1 MTWKLLVNP
10 TDAKKADKKSK
21 LKPEAEVKING
32 DLIEL
37 YNVVDDIREQ
47 HNLAAAQPERVQV
60 MLVRLNELT
69 ANPANPEHFK
79 ETSKRGDKSV
89 DDE

>member
-1 MTWKLLVNP
+1 M
-10 TDAKKADKKSK
+10 
-21 LKPEAEVKING
+21 
-32 DLIEL
+32 
-37 YNVVDDIREQ
+37 VDDIREQ